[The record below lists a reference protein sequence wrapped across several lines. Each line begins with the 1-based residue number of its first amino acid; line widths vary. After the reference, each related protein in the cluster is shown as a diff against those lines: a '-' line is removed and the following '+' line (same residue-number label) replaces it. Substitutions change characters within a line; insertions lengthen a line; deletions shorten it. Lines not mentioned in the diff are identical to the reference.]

1 MTDAPHILVVDDDT
15 RLRDLLRKY
24 LSDNGFTV
32 TTAADAVEARQRLAA
47 FEFDLIILDVMMPG
61 ESGFELTRSL
71 RQNDDVAI
79 LLLTAMATGE
89 SRIEGLE
96 CGADDYLQKPFD
108 PRELLLRV
116 NNILRRLPRRPSD
129 PHTELC
135 FGDCVYDVLRGELS
149 RGSEP
154 VHLTS
159 GEAALLKIFA
169 SRPGKTFSRED
180 IGNLAGG
187 DINLRTIDVQ
197 ITRLRKKIEDDP
209 SLPRHLQTVRG
220 RGYLLR
226 ID

>member
-15 RLRDLLRKY
+15 RLRDLLRKF

-32 TTAADAVEARQRLAA
+32 TTAADAAEARQRLAA

-61 ESGFELTRSL
+61 ESGLDLTRSL
-71 RQNDDVAI
+71 RQTDDVAI
-79 LLLTAMATGE
+79 LLLTAMDTTE
-89 SRIEGLE
+89 NRIDGLE
-96 CGADDYLQKPFD
+96 RGADDYLTKPFE

-129 PHTELC
+129 PHTELR
-135 FGDCVYDVLRGELS
+135 FGICVYDVLRGELV
-149 RGSEP
+149 RGTEP
-154 VHLTS
+154 IHLTS

-169 SRPGKTFSRED
+169 SRPGKTFTRED
-180 IGNLAGG
+180 LCNQA
-187 DINLRTIDVQ
+187 DSEINPRTVDVQ

-209 SLPRHLQTVRG
+209 SLPRYLQTVRG